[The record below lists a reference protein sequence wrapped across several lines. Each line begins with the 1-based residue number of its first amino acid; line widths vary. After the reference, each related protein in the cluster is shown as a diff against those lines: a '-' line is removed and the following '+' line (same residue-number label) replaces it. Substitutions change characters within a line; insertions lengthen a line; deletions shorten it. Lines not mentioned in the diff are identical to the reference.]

1 VLAAAGAA
9 GLAIGLAGCT
19 GSGPGGAGGD
29 GTLTPESGESGG
41 SDGSGGSG
49 GAATATPS
57 EEFSCDVYE
66 PTGATAYDLTGTPSL
81 LTFDVP
87 EGFSRAGRYPES
99 ERFIEEIKSP
109 IVDFHQVFVVLDQR
123 YEPLT
128 PEGLQDDID
137 QEVADQSGAS
147 GPEFAPVDAFEFG
160 GETVDLYGTPDV
172 PADGAVHA
180 AWLPHETSDGTRYF
194 KTFFGLTTSG
204 SFYEEN
210 EDGQPELTCI
220 ETLQAI
226 NEVVLSS
233 LAPNPETTIE
243 EQY

>member
-1 VLAAAGAA
+1 LDERKLDGRCPDERGVSRRRVLAAAGAA
-9 GLAIGLAGCT
+9 GLAVGLAGCT
-19 GSGPGGAGGD
+19 GSGQGGAGGD
-29 GTLTPESGESGG
+29 GTPTPESEGSGG

-49 GAATATPS
+49 GAATATPP

-87 EGFSRAGRYPES
+87 EGFGRAGRYPES
-99 ERFIEEIKSP
+99 EQFIKEIKSP
-109 IVDFHQVFVVLDQR
+109 IVNFHQVFVVLDQR

-137 QEVADQSGAS
+137 QEVADQIDAS

-160 GETVDLYGTPDV
+160 GETVDLHGTPDV

-180 AWLPHETSDGTRYF
+180 AWLPHETSDGTR
-194 KTFFGLTTSG
+194 
-204 SFYEEN
+204 
-210 EDGQPELTCI
+210 
-220 ETLQAI
+220 
-226 NEVVLSS
+226 
-233 LAPNPETTIE
+233 
-243 EQY
+243 